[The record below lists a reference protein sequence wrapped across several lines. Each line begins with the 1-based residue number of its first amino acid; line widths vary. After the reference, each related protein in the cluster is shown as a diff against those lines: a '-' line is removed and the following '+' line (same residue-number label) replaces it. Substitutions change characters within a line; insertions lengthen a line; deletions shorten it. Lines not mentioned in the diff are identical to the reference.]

1 VPDDALALAIE
12 RCEWERIALY
22 LLIAL
27 ARATQRLPPATVDD
41 LLAALDDGR
50 FGGDDGAR
58 DE

>member
-12 RCEWERIALY
+12 RREWERIALY

-50 FGGDDGAR
+50 CGGDDGAR